1 LKIEDRR
8 LKISAQALID
18 QINGQRAPIIID
30 VRSKRE
36 FDEGHVP
43 GARHIPFWRMASK
56 ADEMATFRE
65 NPIVL
70 YCGHGPRAYLAGA
83 ALRRR
88 GFSNVAYLTGHMKR
102 WKAMNL
108 PLEGE

>member
-1 LKIEDRR
+1 MKIDAE
-8 LKISAQALID
+8 ALIG
-18 QINGQRAPIIID
+18 QIHEQRAPIIID
-30 VRSKRE
+30 VRSRRE

-56 ADEMATFRE
+56 TRDLAAFKDDS
-65 NPIVL
+65 IVL

-88 GFSNVAYLTGHMKR
+88 GFSNISYLAGHMTR

-108 PLEGE
+108 PLEAE